1 MLGLRH
7 FKQGTA
13 AWLLAHEVRLFFYEM
28 GDDKSRKKI
37 KRGMPLMSKVI
48 ISAMLILLH
57 WGLWLVMRKLP
68 ALNTEPPAT
77 ILMGSGAALFVM
89 FTLMLSFGLN
99 RSVRAL
105 FERGDLDLLL
115 SSPLASQSIFTVRLT
130 GIVIGVAILFL
141 LFLTPVAHVGLIL
154 GQPRYLGVYPAILS
168 MALIASSLSMML
180 TLGLVRW
187 LGVRRTLVAAQ
198 LLGAASGAS
207 IFLVIQLMNHLD
219 IAWRQKIF
227 TQIQPLLEPGRLL
240 SEQSIVWLPARALF
254 GSPWAMLVMAGFGV
268 ACFKLTT
275 YLTHDFFVRG
285 VQQAGGVSAAS
296 TTAHAHTGKGERKGA
311 QHQFKS
317 GLWRTVVVKE
327 WRMILRD
334 PQLISQV
341 LLQLLY
347 MMPMFFVAYK
357 NGTVLPA
364 TAGMV
369 TFIGASLAGS
379 LIWVMVSA
387 EDAPD
392 LLMSAPC
399 SQRTIRNAKV
409 SAAVIPLLI
418 LVAPFLLWLG
428 LQTPLIGLLL
438 TLAIFAA
445 MTNIALLNLWL
456 AKPSSRGQFNKRGQ
470 GNWLASVLEA
480 FSSISWAATVYFSM
494 LYGWMGLI
502 PLVLAFSLLG
512 LAWLMRI
519 ERNT

>member
-1 MLGLRH
+1 MAGLLQL
-7 FKQGTA
+7 KEGSA
-13 AWLLAHEVRLFFYEM
+13 AWLLAHEIRLFFYDM
-28 GDDKSRKKI
+28 GESKSGKRR
-37 KRGMPLMSKVI
+37 KRGMSLMSKLLI
-48 ISAMLILLH
+48 IAMFLLVH
-57 WGLWLVMRKLP
+57 TVVWLVMRKMPVLS
-68 ALNTEPPAT
+68 TEPPAM
-77 ILMGSGAALFVM
+77 IMMGAGAALFVI
-89 FTLMLSFGLN
+89 FTFMLSFGLN

-115 SSPLASQSIFTVRLT
+115 SSPLASETIFTVRLT
-130 GIVIGVAILFL
+130 GIVIGVAMLFL
-141 LFLTPVAHVGLIL
+141 LILTPIAHVGLIL
-154 GQPRYLGVYPAILS
+154 GQPRYLGVYPVIVS

-180 TLGLVRW
+180 TLSLVRW

-198 LLGAASGAS
+198 LLGAATGAS
-207 IFLVIQLMNHLD
+207 IFLIIQLMNHLD
-219 IAWRQKIF
+219 IAWRQKVF
-227 TQIQPLLEPGRLL
+227 AQIQPLLEPGRLL
-240 SEQSIVWLPARALF
+240 SEQSVVWLPAHALF
-254 GSPWAMLVMAGFGV
+254 GSPWAVLVMAGFGF

-296 TTAHAHTGKGERKGA
+296 VTAHARNGGKRKGA

-347 MMPMFFVAYK
+347 LMPMFFIAYK

-364 TAGMV
+364 TAAMV
-369 TFIGASLAGS
+369 IFIGASLAGS

-392 LLMSAPC
+392 LLMSAPG

-409 SAAVIPLLI
+409 TAAVIPLLI
-418 LVAPFLLWLG
+418 LIAPFLLWLG
-428 LQTPLIGLLL
+428 VQAPLNGLML
-438 TLAIFAA
+438 TIAAFAA
-445 MTNIALLNLWL
+445 MTNIAMLNLWL
-456 AKPSSRGQFNKRGQ
+456 AKPGSRAQFNKRGQ

-480 FSSISWAATVYFSM
+480 FSAMSWAATVYFSM
-494 LYGWMGLI
+494 QYGWIGLI
-502 PLVLAFSLLG
+502 PLVAVLLLLG
-512 LAWLMRI
+512 FAWLMRI
-519 ERNT
+519 ERNSQ